1 MGSAAPPRL
10 SLPCGRAGVHVV
22 SCGCC
27 LVHGGPEKRLFVAA
41 WGSIRPCPAAAD
53 RGTGGWEAAHPLSGA
68 KNDGSEQPCPGEPET
83 TNCLGSGRVATLA
96 LSSCESLEKG
106 TCCIRNIA
114 PVTSKGRRD
123 FRARAHFRAR
133 FYCNT
138 GPPSAFRR
146 ERCEVQLVNRC

>member
-1 MGSAAPPRL
+1 VFRRFAQPVGFRVPELVLWARRRLPGSRSHVDAQ
-10 SLPCGRAGVHVV
+10 GVHVV

-27 LVHGGPEKRLFVAA
+27 LVHGGPEKRLFVA
-41 WGSIRPCPAAAD
+41 D
-53 RGTGGWEAAHPLSGA
+53 PLSGA
-68 KNDGSEQPCPGEPET
+68 KNDGSERPCPGEPET

-106 TCCIRNIA
+106 TCCIRNIP
-114 PVTSKGRRD
+114 PVTSKGRRN